1 MFLLLDSSEDDD
13 MFETY
18 SFIDSECNLSSEEQA
33 ESSTNPLNA
42 ANDASEIEAKELE
55 LKTSKAQ
62 RGANRIAKGEGES
75 RPRENTGK

>member
-1 MFLLLDSSEDDD
+1 MFFLLDISEDDD

-33 ESSTNPLNA
+33 ENSTNPLNA
-42 ANDASEIEAKELE
+42 ANDPSEIEAKELE
-55 LKTSKAQ
+55 LKFSKEQ
-62 RGANRIAKGEGES
+62 TGAKRIAKREGES